1 MRRIRVSLLMAL
13 ALSAGSLWEG
23 LNRENDEKPHVV
35 LLGLYAAGAC
45 ASILAWPPSIILT
58 PRGVVKKRWG
68 FKGPTLPYRMISTFR
83 EDERG
88 GILIESVTGRELR
101 VSPRQ
106 AGLSQMLFLLR
117 KRTKRGSG
125 A

>member
-1 MRRIRVSLLMAL
+1 M
-13 ALSAGSLWEG
+13 
-23 LNRENDEKPHVV
+23 V
-35 LLGLYAAGAC
+35 LLGLYAAGAF
-45 ASILAWPPSIILT
+45 ASILAWPPSVILT

-68 FKGPTLPYRMISTFR
+68 FKGPTLPYRMITDAR
-83 EDERG
+83 EDEHG
-88 GILIESVTGRELR
+88 GILISSVTGKDLR

-125 A
+125 K